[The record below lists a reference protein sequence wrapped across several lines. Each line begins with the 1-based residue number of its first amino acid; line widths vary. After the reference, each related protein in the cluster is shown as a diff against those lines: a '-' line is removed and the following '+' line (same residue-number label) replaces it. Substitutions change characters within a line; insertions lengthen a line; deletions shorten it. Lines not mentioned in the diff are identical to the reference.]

1 MTQNTPLLI
10 PGSIAP
16 APMAIPFKQLDK
28 NFMITPLFHNMRRT
42 QKIVVEL
49 KVTMLGDYILYDR
62 NATIK
67 MC

>member
-28 NFMITPLFHNMRRT
+28 NFMITPL
-42 QKIVVEL
+42 
-49 KVTMLGDYILYDR
+49 
-62 NATIK
+62 
-67 MC
+67 